1 MPLCR
6 SPHGERGLK
15 LFAGHTTHTLLS
27 RSPHG
32 ERGLK
37 LECRVELNLALASLS
52 SRRAWIEIYTPA
64 SRPCRTRSL
73 SSRRAWI
80 EIRLVREF
88 ADRMTRRSPHGE
100 RGLKLLMVRILLR
113 GVPSLSSRRAWI
125 EIVRNSSRTDT
136 RFVALL
142 TESVD

>member
-1 MPLCR
+1 MVIHIISGR

-15 LFAGHTTHTLLS
+15 CIFMRVRRIKKLG

-37 LECRVELNLALASLS
+37 SSTAKAERQDIQGRSPHGERGLKSYTGLIIRYNLQSLS
-52 SRRAWIEIYTPA
+52 SRRAWIEIA
-64 SRPCRTRSL
+64 KNCLICRARKSL

-80 EIRLVREF
+80 EIN
-88 ADRMTRRSPHGE
+88 
-100 RGLKLLMVRILLR
+100 LLLPLY
-113 GVPSLSSRRAWI
+113 W
-125 EIVRNSSRTDT
+125 IVR
-136 RFVALL
+136 VALL